1 MNKTI
6 KEMNKNVKVNYKIIS
21 IITGLIMFIYVGIAT
36 STVTGVRDVLN
47 TGFQDGVTLN
57 EDTRTYEINGNE
69 LKTYP
74 KYRYGVA
81 FGESNQ
87 FNYALDGF
95 SYTDT
100 IGIGNKTFVFDYSW
114 YGGTEFES
122 REVVNYIDD
131 NYWLMVFRM
140 VAYSNQLVI
149 SMALFIGL
157 LITNYWLM
165 PVITHALASMFG
177 LMMTIRGTLAKDG
190 SLKTVRVYEAR
201 VLRQTAESYENSRT
215 VYWLSG
221 LIALA
226 VSLYSVRLHEESS
239 VFVAIWVNVTAI
251 IFYLL
256 NKIAVNHIKIVK
268 EYRGKGDKEDGN

>member
-6 KEMNKNVKVNYKIIS
+6 KELNKNVKVNYKLIA
-21 IITGLIMFIYVGIAT
+21 IITGLILFIYVGIAT

-57 EDTRTYEINGNE
+57 EDTRTYEILGNE

-122 REVVNYIDD
+122 RGVVNYIDD

-201 VLRQTAESYENSRT
+201 ILRQTAESYENSRT

>member
-1 MNKTI
+1 
-6 KEMNKNVKVNYKIIS
+6 MNKNVKVNYKIIS

-57 EDTRTYEINGNE
+57 EDTRTYEINGNT